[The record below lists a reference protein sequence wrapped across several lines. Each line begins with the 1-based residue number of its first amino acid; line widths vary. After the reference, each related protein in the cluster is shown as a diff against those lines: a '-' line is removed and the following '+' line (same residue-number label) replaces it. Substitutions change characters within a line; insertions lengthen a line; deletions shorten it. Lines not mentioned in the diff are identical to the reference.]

1 MKTIQKIRRK
11 SSVSGK
17 VGGKAPRRRGAEFS
31 GERMRGAAILHQ
43 AETYW
48 LAMSKFR
55 RERERCKRYTYG
67 DQWGD
72 VIMVDG
78 CPVKEE
84 TYIRQQGNVP
94 LKNNLIRR
102 LVRNVI
108 GTFRSQATEPV
119 CKARD
124 RDEQRLG
131 ETMTVMLQYNMDL
144 NRMEE
149 LRSRMLEEYLISG
162 FVVCRKS
169 YGWRNDRSDC
179 WTDYVQPNNFFIDNR
194 MRDPRGWDCSCVGE
208 IHDISYE
215 SLMHQ
220 FADTPAKERV
230 LKEIYGNCADRDFW
244 RTTWE
249 NFGYSTGDD
258 VMDFY
263 TPNDSKLC
271 RVIEVWRKEV
281 KPRYRCHDYAA
292 GRIFKIDVEDYES
305 MVAAEN
311 ASRVGRGVEAGI
323 PADDVALIEAE
334 WFIDEF
340 WKFYY
345 ISPLGD
351 VLYEGETPYEHG
363 GHPYVFKAYPFI
375 DGEIHSFVAD
385 VIDQQR
391 YVNRLITLNDWVIR
405 SSAKGVLLF
414 PEECIP
420 DGWDIRDVAD
430 EWSRFDGVIAI
441 KMKNNPSGVMPKQVA
456 ANSTNIGIHDL
467 LQMQLKFM
475 EDISGVNGALQGK
488 PGFSGMSASLYN
500 QQTQNATTSLLDIL
514 GSYSS
519 FERDSAMKDVKN
531 MQQFYD
537 DKRVVQIVGKDGAS
551 INCDPRQ
558 ICNTEYDI
566 TISESTST
574 PTYRALANE
583 FLMELWRAN
592 KITLQEMLKVGDF
605 PFADALM
612 QSVDAREAEMM
623 SQMQQQQM
631 QGEGTQPSA
640 A

>member
-17 VGGKAPRRRGAEFS
+17 AEGKAPRRRFAEFS

-220 FADTPAKERV
+220 FADTPDKERV

-249 NFGYSTGDD
+249 SFGYSTGDD

-292 GRIFKIDVEDYES
+292 GRIFKIDVQDYDA

-311 ASRVGRGVEAGI
+311 ASRVERGVEAGI
-323 PADDVALIEAE
+323 PADDVALIETE

-363 GHPYVFKAYPFI
+363 GHPYVFKPYPFI

-500 QQTQNATTSLLDIL
+500 QQTQNATTSLLDVL

-537 DKRVVQIVGKDGAS
+537 DKRVSQIVGKDGAS

-558 ICNTEYDI
+558 ICDTEYDI
-566 TISESTST
+566 TIAESTST

-623 SQMQQQQM
+623 SQMQQQQ
-631 QGEGTQPSA
+631 QRAVSPA
-640 A
+640 